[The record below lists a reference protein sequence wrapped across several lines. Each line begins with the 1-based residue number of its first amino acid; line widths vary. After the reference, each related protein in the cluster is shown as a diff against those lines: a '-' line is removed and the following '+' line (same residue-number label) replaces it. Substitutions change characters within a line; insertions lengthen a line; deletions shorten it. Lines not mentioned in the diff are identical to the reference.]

1 MALTPRQQKKRQM
14 VRSGYAGIGV
24 GALLLVIALS
34 SGSIVLGVLG
44 AVILAIA
51 GWATRAVRSL

>member
-14 VRSGYAGIGV
+14 VRGGYAGIGV
-24 GALLLVIALS
+24 GALLLVIAIS
-34 SGSIVLGVLG
+34 GGSIVLGVLG
-44 AVILAIA
+44 AIVLLIA

>member
-1 MALTPRQQKKRQM
+1 VALTPRQQKKRQM
-14 VRSGYAGIGV
+14 VRSGYAGIGI

>member
-1 MALTPRQQKKRQM
+1 VALTPRQQKKRQM
-14 VRSGYAGIGV
+14 VRSGYAGIGF

-44 AVILAIA
+44 AVVLAIA
-51 GWATRAVRSL
+51 GWATRAVRGL